1 MSIVY
6 VRLLGE
12 GTEVYRPVSAE
23 QISSE
28 IFVLSSQE
36 APEASDEVWEYKP
49 GTKVRVA
56 TRILS
61 QGPVPV
67 VIGVA

>member
-6 VRLLGE
+6 VRLLEE

-23 QISSE
+23 RLSSK
-28 IFVLSSQE
+28 IFVLSSQK
-36 APEASDEVWEYKP
+36 APEDEVWEYAP

>member
-6 VRLLGE
+6 VRLLEE
-12 GTEVYRPVSAE
+12 GTDVHRPVPAE

-28 IFVLSSQE
+28 VFVLGSQE
-36 APEASDEVWEYKP
+36 VPSDEVWEYSP
-49 GTKVRVA
+49 GTRVKVA
-56 TRILS
+56 MKTLS
-61 QGPVPV
+61 EGRVPV

>member
-6 VRLLGE
+6 VRLLEE
-12 GTEVYRPVSAE
+12 GTDVYRPVSAE

-28 IFVLSSQE
+28 VFLLSRQE
-36 APEASDEVWEYKP
+36 VPGDEMWEYSP
-49 GTKVRVA
+49 GTRVKVA
-56 TRILS
+56 MKTLS
-61 QGPVPV
+61 EGRVPV